1 MRLFV
6 FAVACII
13 ILAMAAHPARAE
25 DPACS
30 DGERRMCGSDIGA
43 CVSGRSTC
51 RDGLWS
57 ACEGGIGPKDS
68 EICGNSLD
76 DNCDEAIDENCFPW
90 TSFVLIG
97 IGMLFLGIGM
107 IYMQKNKGERMLSE
121 GVSKD

>member
-6 FAVACII
+6 FALACII
-13 ILAMAAHPARAE
+13 VLAIAAHPARAE
-25 DPACS
+25 DPACKE
-30 DGERRMCGSDIGA
+30 GGRRICGIDTGI
-43 CVSGRSTC
+43 CDPGRSTC
-51 RDGLWS
+51 REGVWGTCD
-57 ACEGGIGPKDS
+57 GGIWPKDS
-68 EICGNSLD
+68 ETCGNSLD
-76 DNCDEAIDENCFPW
+76 DNCDGAIDENCFPW